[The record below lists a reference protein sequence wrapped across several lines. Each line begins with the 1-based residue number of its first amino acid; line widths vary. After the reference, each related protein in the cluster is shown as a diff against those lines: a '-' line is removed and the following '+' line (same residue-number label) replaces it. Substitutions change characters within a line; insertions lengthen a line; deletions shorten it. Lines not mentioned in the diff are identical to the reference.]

1 MPSDIMED
9 YALSLVL
16 ADWNTEQEWEEVF
29 EEGNPDTIIWDSLE
43 DWDIYSV
50 KNYAEQIVRQLR
62 RAYELGAS
70 VERYNRDA

>member
-16 ADWNTEQEWEEVF
+16 ADWNTEQEWEEIF

-62 RAYELGAS
+62 RAYELG
-70 VERYNRDA
+70 VRTQKETGDA

>member
-1 MPSDIMED
+1 MPSDVMED

-29 EEGNPDTIIWDSLE
+29 EEGNPDTIVWDSLE
-43 DWDIYSV
+43 DWGIYSI

-62 RAYELGAS
+62 RAYELG
-70 VERYNRDA
+70 VKTQKETGDA

>member
-1 MPSDIMED
+1 MPSDVMED

-43 DWDIYSV
+43 DWDIHSV

-62 RAYELGAS
+62 RAYELG
-70 VERYNRDA
+70 VRTQKETGDA